1 MWYNLKHQLNR
12 LRKNRFFDNKIII
25 GMITKE
31 GRTKDGQTI
40 NNNRMKDGKIIKV
53 IDNNE
58 MASQSSRN
66 GYNQNNYN
74 QNNGIDKEVI

>member
-1 MWYNLKHQLNR
+1 
-12 LRKNRFFDNKIII
+12 
-25 GMITKE
+25 
-31 GRTKDGQTI
+31 
-40 NNNRMKDGKIIKV
+40 MKDGKIIKV